1 MLATLLGE
9 VARYE
14 GVEDLLVL
22 RVVALGKVAVGCLLL
37 RLLNVLGNRLLLS
50 LTTKEATRW
59 LLSSL
64 LSH

>member
-37 RLLNVLGNRLLLS
+37 RLLNVLGRLLLG